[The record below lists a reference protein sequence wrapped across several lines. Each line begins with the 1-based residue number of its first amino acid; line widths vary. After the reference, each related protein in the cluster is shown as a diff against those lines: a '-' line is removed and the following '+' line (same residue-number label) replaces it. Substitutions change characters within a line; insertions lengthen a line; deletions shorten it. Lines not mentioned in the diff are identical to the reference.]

1 MSLHSAI
8 TMRRAL
14 CASLLALSFQ
24 AMPASATTY
33 CYIRPTTDGFVA
45 LRSGPDAGSRMV
57 ARMRPGEEVLLEGG
71 RQGVW
76 RQAHLMRR
84 SGSEDGYFGPS
95 PGGWVH
101 SGLIHR
107 CY

>member
-1 MSLHSAI
+1 MTRHLLPVA
-8 TMRRAL
+8 T
-14 CASLLALSFQ
+14 LAL
-24 AMPASATTY
+24 ALGHAVPASATTY
-33 CYIRPTTDGFVA
+33 CYVRPTTDGFVA
-45 LRSGPDAGSRMV
+45 LRAAPDAGSRMLT
-57 ARMRPGEEVLLEGG
+57 RMRSGEEVLLEGG
-71 RQGVW
+71 RQGIW